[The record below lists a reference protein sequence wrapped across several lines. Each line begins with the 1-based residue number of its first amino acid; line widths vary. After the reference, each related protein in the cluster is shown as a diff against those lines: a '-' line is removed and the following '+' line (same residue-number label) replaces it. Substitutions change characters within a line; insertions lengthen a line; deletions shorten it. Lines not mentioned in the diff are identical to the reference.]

1 MAAVGINECY
11 NAAVEVVKIA
21 GKVIQ
26 EAFHKSK
33 TVEMK
38 QSNVDFVTET
48 DIKVEELLKST
59 FLSTFPGHF
68 GTVFAVVIVIRIS
81 LHLYLYWSCCKQ
93 TNLSEALVIAD
104 CGSTR
109 TKESLDQMF
118 ANFRQ
123 VTEKAHGLQILG
135 SAALNMCMVASGEG
149 DAYFEYTLHCWDMAA
164 EKIIVE
170 EAGGVKSY
178 LCLFS
183 TACYITLQTAAT
195 HLTPK
200 RQIIKCGTKKVHIW
214 EVEKFSSIVQQ
225 VLSLS
230 YST

>member
-1 MAAVGINECY
+1 MKSSESKHTFFWWIVLGVVY
-11 NAAVEVVKIA
+11 NPILNQMYTGVK
-21 GKVIQ
+21 GKG
-26 EAFHKSK
+26 AFCNGKPLK
-33 TVEMK
+33 V
-38 QSNVDFVTET
+38 SNV
-48 DIKVEELLKST
+48 
-59 FLSTFPGHF
+59 
-68 GTVFAVVIVIRIS
+68 
-81 LHLYLYWSCCKQ
+81 Q
-93 TNLSEALVIAD
+93 NLSEALVIAD